1 MTADGPTKIAP
12 QKGDIS
18 ETLQELRKRLESDNL
33 PPYATEVL
41 KSHKKENNLR
51 DSTIEGTGY
60 GYRRRESDALQS
72 IGFSPLYPLVLA
84 LLPAGM
90 SLLIGDSAGIFIA
103 DALLL
108 VAIGWIIWSVT
119 EGSWTIYYNRLNA
132 AASNEPTPGSESVT
146 IQDFNLL
153 ISLLFHFAS
162 PFIGGWILYFSR
174 QNLSGGS
181 KLITNF
187 NIFLYISLELG
198 RCINRI
204 TKHSPRN
211 PAPTLGRLE
220 LENIGQRLSTL
231 EEELNKV
238 QEGLNSMVNK
248 VSYNETA
255 FNNELYT
262 IWKGVDR
269 VNRGLK
275 TVSSIKPET
284 NPTSPDSS
292 LYRIKRG
299 KKTSPQPRI
308 NQLPTVDEL
317 HETIVDHPQPPTISK
332 LKNNMNDDRPNDV
345 KSVNTSERKNQRSLN
360 NISSTRQFL
369 TFALNF
375 SIYAFLLLPFRI
387 LARLSSR
394 NTGRTRS

>member
-1 MTADGPTKIAP
+1 MTADGPTTIAP
-12 QKGDIS
+12 QKGDIA
-18 ETLQELRKRLESDNL
+18 ETLQQFRKRLESDG
-33 PPYATEVL
+33 PHRAEVG
-41 KSHKKENNLR
+41 KSQRSDTAFGE
-51 DSTIEGTGY
+51 SPSEASGY
-60 GYRRRESDALQS
+60 DYRRRETSES
-72 IGFSPLYPLVLA
+72 PIIGFTPIYPLILA
-84 LLPAGM
+84 LMPAGM

-108 VAIGWIIWSVT
+108 FAIGWVIWSVT
-119 EGSWTIYYNRLNA
+119 EGSWALYYNRLNVA
-132 AASNEPTPGSESVT
+132 AANEPTPGADSIT

-153 ISLLFHFAS
+153 TSLLFYLAS

-204 TKHSPRN
+204 TKYNSRN
-211 PAPTLGRLE
+211 PINPALGLENINKRLSSLE
-220 LENIGQRLSTL
+220 LELRRI
-231 EEELNKV
+231 
-238 QEGLNSMVNK
+238 QESLNSVVNK

-284 NPTSPDSS
+284 KPSSPDHS
-292 LYRIKRG
+292 LHRLKRD
-299 KKTSPQPRI
+299 KKASPQFHI
-308 NQLPTVDEL
+308 KTNQLPTVDEF
-317 HETIVDHPQPPTISK
+317 HETTIDPPQPPTISK
-332 LKNNMNDDRPNDV
+332 LKDKINDRTNANKLV
-345 KSVNTSERKNQRSLN
+345 SSSENRKQASGNGN
-360 NISSTRQFL
+360 SSTRRILSFV
-369 TFALNF
+369 LNF
-375 SIYAFLLLPFRI
+375 SIYALLLLPFRI
-387 LARLSSR
+387 VARFSGRSSA
-394 NTGRTRS
+394 RSPS